1 MTTLGFDITA
11 DEFGRYGQAT
21 DAAVRAFQTHRRL
34 RADGV
39 CGPQTWNALVEA
51 GRGLGDRLLYYRSR
65 MLRGDDVAALQ
76 RMLGSLGF
84 DAGRVDGIFGPL
96 ADEALRDFQRNV
108 GLTVDGI
115 CGRET
120 LKALSR
126 IRTGVEGQEV
136 VAEVRERQRLRQASR
151 TLSDRHIIIGETGGV
166 GALADSVR
174 RVLVR
179 TGARVT
185 TLHDPDESAQAAQA
199 NALDGDVCVGLRLL
213 PEQDGCRTA
222 YFLGYNGVSSEG
234 GRRLAHEVQSV
245 LPALLSIPDLGTDGM
260 RVAMLR
266 ETRMPAVLV
275 ELGPAWVAVS
285 GAPLIATAIGQALAC
300 WVNAPCD
307 EAV

>member
-1 MTTLGFDITA
+1 V
-11 DEFGRYGQAT
+11 GRYGDST

-34 RADGV
+34 RLDGV

-51 GRGLGDRLLYYRSR
+51 GRGLGDRLLYYRNR
-65 MLRGDDVAALQ
+65 MLRGDDVADLQ

-136 VAEVRERQRLRQASR
+136 VAEVRERQRLRQAPR
-151 TLSDRHIIIGETGGV
+151 TLRERHIIIGEAGGV

-174 RVLVR
+174 RVLMR

-185 TLHDPDESAQAAQA
+185 TLHDPDESSQALQA
-199 NALDGDVCVGLRLL
+199 NALGGDVCLGLRLL
-213 PEQDGCRTA
+213 PERAGCRTA

-234 GRRLAHEVQSV
+234 GRRLAHMVQEV
-245 LPALLSIPDLGTDGM
+245 LPGMLDIPDLGTDGM
-260 RVAMLR
+260 RIAMLR
-266 ETRMPAVLV
+266 ETRMPAVLIEV
-275 ELGPAWVAVS
+275 GPAWVAVS
-285 GAPLIATAIGQALAC
+285 GAPRIAAAIGTALTC
-300 WVNAPCD
+300 WVSAPCD
-307 EAV
+307 DIP